1 MTNWLVILATGT
13 IPECPI
19 ELMRNNHTIKQ
30 VMNIVRSA
38 DSDSEVEQLPNQLR
52 FREFDVSIVDNQFG
66 QKTKL
71 AIE

>member
-1 MTNWLVILATGT
+1 
-13 IPECPI
+13 
-19 ELMRNNHTIKQ
+19 
-30 VMNIVRSA
+30 MNIVRSG

>member
-1 MTNWLVILATGT
+1 
-13 IPECPI
+13 
-19 ELMRNNHTIKQ
+19 
-30 VMNIVRSA
+30 MNIVRSG
-38 DSDSEVEQLPNQLR
+38 DSDLEVEQLPNQLR